1 MKLII
6 KNICKSYS
14 NTRVLNNVSLC
25 LSQGEIVSILGA
37 SGCGKTTLLNIISG
51 IDRPDSGQII
61 LDDSDITGK
70 PGLISYMLQKDMLL
84 PHFNIIDNICL
95 PLRIKGVTRD
105 KAYSQAK
112 PLFKLFGLSETEK
125 RYPHQL
131 SGGMR
136 QRAALLR
143 TYMFSNKVALLD
155 EPFSAMDPITKS
167 QIHKWYL
174 NLVDNIELSTIFI
187 THDIDEA
194 LLLSDRIY
202 ILGNVSGTIED
213 EIYITEKRQLRNNNT
228 LLSKKFIGIKKHIIR
243 AMS

>member
-14 NTRVLNNVSLC
+14 DTRVLNNVSLC
-25 LSQGEIVSILGA
+25 LNQGEIISILGT

-51 IDRPDSGQII
+51 IDSPDSGKII
-61 LDDSDITGK
+61 LDDSDITAK

-84 PHFNIIDNICL
+84 PHLNIIDNVCL
-95 PLRIKGVTRD
+95 PLRIKGVARD

-112 PLFKLFGLSETEK
+112 PLFNLFGLSETEK

-155 EPFSAMDPITKS
+155 EPFSAMDSITKS

-174 NLVDNIELSTIFI
+174 NLVDSIELSTIFI

-202 ILGNVSGTIED
+202 ILGSISGTIED

-228 LLSKKFIGIKKHIIR
+228 LLSKKFIDIKKHIIQS
-243 AMS
+243 MS